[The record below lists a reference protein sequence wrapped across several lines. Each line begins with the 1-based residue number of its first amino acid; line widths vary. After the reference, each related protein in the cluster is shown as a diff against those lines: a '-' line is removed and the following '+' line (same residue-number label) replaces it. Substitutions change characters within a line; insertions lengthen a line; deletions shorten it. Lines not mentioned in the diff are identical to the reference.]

1 MPVLMETPRTTVA
14 CVQLSILG
22 GCSVKPNKTRRGPGR
37 RGSPKAC
44 PHPGRQSNGSRGG
57 SKSLD
62 AAAALPAPL
71 ERLRR
76 HDARHGGV
84 PALTCAMWTSSSYRI
99 QGSPARLTPSLGNRD
114 STRRSTSVAS
124 CMMEAQPLDWHGIA
138 CSSPARL
145 IASRTPNTVLALI
158 HTSISFI
165 LIPQLHCYPHS
176 PVVNMQEAPHT
187 DATTGTVPGHY
198 AAAPPTYRFGDDFS
212 SEGKKSD
219 PELMMPV
226 DKTATVQEG
235 SEKFKRLGWKRLT
248 VCLIVEAIALGSLSI
263 PSAFAKLGMVA
274 GVIMCVGLGLVA
286 IYTSYVVGQVKLR
299 HPEVAHYSDAV
310 ELIWGR
316 FGKELTGVMF
326 ALFLIL
332 LVGSHALTGTIAFI
346 NIVDNYKTCA
356 LVWGVVSLIILLILA
371 LPPTFAE
378 FAILGYIDFISIIA
392 AILVTIIA
400 TGVQAHNAPGGLS
413 AVNWTALP
421 PPETT
426 FYEAFLAT
434 TNIIFAYSFA
444 VCQFSFMSEMH
455 TPKEYV
461 KSIWALGLI
470 EIFIYTITG
479 ALIYAFVGQ
488 EVKSPALLS
497 AGDTVS
503 RIAFGIALPVIFI
516 SGSINGTVVGR
527 YIMDRAF
534 PNSPIRF
541 VQGAKGWGVWI
552 ALISVVTVIGFV
564 IAEAIPF
571 FNALLGLISSLFISG
586 FTFYFPALFWF
597 QLVKVGKWNAGW
609 KNISLSILNA
619 CTFIIGLAVLGCG
632 TYASVEDI
640 LTQYNSGSVRSPFT
654 CDASSYA

>member
-1 MPVLMETPRTTVA
+1 M
-14 CVQLSILG
+14 
-22 GCSVKPNKTRRGPGR
+22 
-37 RGSPKAC
+37 
-44 PHPGRQSNGSRGG
+44 
-57 SKSLD
+57 
-62 AAAALPAPL
+62 
-71 ERLRR
+71 
-76 HDARHGGV
+76 
-84 PALTCAMWTSSSYRI
+84 
-99 QGSPARLTPSLGNRD
+99 
-114 STRRSTSVAS
+114 
-124 CMMEAQPLDWHGIA
+124 
-138 CSSPARL
+138 
-145 IASRTPNTVLALI
+145 
-158 HTSISFI
+158 
-165 LIPQLHCYPHS
+165 
-176 PVVNMQEAPHT
+176 
-187 DATTGTVPGHY
+187 
-198 AAAPPTYRFGDDFS
+198 DDMS

-219 PELMMPV
+219 PELAPV

-235 SEKFKRLGWKRLT
+235 HEKFKRLGWKRLT
-248 VCLIVEAIALGSLSI
+248 ICLIVEAIALGSLSI
-263 PSAFAKLGMVA
+263 PSAFAKLGMIA

-299 HPEVAHYSDAV
+299 YPAVNHYSDAV

-332 LVGSHALTGTIAFI
+332 LVGSHALTGTIAWI
-346 NIVDNYKTCA
+346 NIVDNYAICA
-356 LVWGVVSLIILLILA
+356 LVWGVVSLIILLVLA

-378 FAILGYIDFISIIA
+378 FAILGYIDFVSIIA
-392 AILVTIIA
+392 AILITIIA
-400 TGVQAHNAPGGLS
+400 TGIQAHDAPGGLS
-413 AVNWTALP
+413 AVNWSAYP

-455 TPKEYV
+455 TPKDYV

-470 EIFIYTITG
+470 EIFIYTLTG

-488 EVKSPALLS
+488 DVKSPALLS
-497 AGDTVS
+497 AGTTVS
-503 RIAFGIALPVIFI
+503 RIAFGVALPVIFI

-534 PNSPIRF
+534 PTSPIRY
-541 VQGAKGWGVWI
+541 VTNPAGWGVWI
-552 ALISVVTVIGFV
+552 ALITVITVIGWV

-597 QLVKVGKWNAGW
+597 QLVKVGKWNANA
-609 KNISLSILNA
+609 KNISLSVLNA
-619 CTFIIGLAVLGCG
+619 IVFVIGLVVLGAG

-640 LTQYNSGSVRSPFT
+640 ITQYNSGAVRSPFT
-654 CDASSYA
+654 CSAQSYA

>member
-1 MPVLMETPRTTVA
+1 
-14 CVQLSILG
+14 
-22 GCSVKPNKTRRGPGR
+22 
-37 RGSPKAC
+37 
-44 PHPGRQSNGSRGG
+44 
-57 SKSLD
+57 
-62 AAAALPAPL
+62 
-71 ERLRR
+71 
-76 HDARHGGV
+76 
-84 PALTCAMWTSSSYRI
+84 
-99 QGSPARLTPSLGNRD
+99 
-114 STRRSTSVAS
+114 
-124 CMMEAQPLDWHGIA
+124 
-138 CSSPARL
+138 
-145 IASRTPNTVLALI
+145 
-158 HTSISFI
+158 
-165 LIPQLHCYPHS
+165 
-176 PVVNMQEAPHT
+176 MQEVSHT
-187 DATTGTVPGHY
+187 NAATGN
-198 AAAPPTYRFGDDFS
+198 AAPRHYTASPPNYRFGDDIS

-263 PSAFAKLGMVA
+263 PSAFAKLGMIA
-274 GVIMCVGLGLVA
+274 GVIMCIGLGLVA

-346 NIVDNYKTCA
+346 NIVDNYAMCA
-356 LVWGVVSLIILLILA
+356 LIWGVVSLIILLILA

-392 AILVTIIA
+392 AIILTIVA
-400 TGVQAHNAPGGLS
+400 TGVQAHNAPGGLG
-413 AVNWTALP
+413 AVNWTAYP

-455 TPKEYV
+455 TPQHYV

-470 EIFIYTITG
+470 EIFIYTVTG

-488 EVKSPALLS
+488 DVKSPALLS

-552 ALISVVTVIGFV
+552 ALISVVTVIGWI

-609 KNISLSILNA
+609 KNISLSILNS
-619 CTFIIGLAVLGCG
+619 CTFIIGIVVLGCG

-640 LTQYNSGSVRSPFT
+640 LTQYNSGEVRSPFT
-654 CDASSYA
+654 CSAKSYA